1 MDILVN
7 CILMFFLLIQHFLEF
22 LDLLF
27 CDNPLWHVS
36 LLLSCTSPYVRV
48 LPYTCKIKEGIS
60 NALFPDFFFTFRY
73 LHLFSSFLLHPAVQQ
88 QFKYRHLCC
97 ELVPHLS
104 CLDIRI
110 CLLTDAYAGKQ
121 LLLRK

>member
-1 MDILVN
+1 MDIPQLPDEEVFHMSSEALKTGGH
-7 CILMFFLLIQHFLEF
+7 IKRPLSGFL
-22 LDLLF
+22 
-27 CDNPLWHVS
+27 
-36 LLLSCTSPYVRV
+36 
-48 LPYTCKIKEGIS
+48 
-60 NALFPDFFFTFRY
+60 FTFRY
-73 LHLFSSFLLHPAVQQ
+73 LYLFSSFLLHPAVQQ

-104 CLDIRI
+104 CLDVRI

>member
-7 CILMFFLLIQHFLEF
+7 RIRMFFLLIQHFLEF
-22 LDLLF
+22 IDLLF
-27 CDNPLWHVS
+27 CDNPLS
-36 LLLSCTSPYVRV
+36 GFL
-48 LPYTCKIKEGIS
+48 
-60 NALFPDFFFTFRY
+60 FTFRY